1 MILNIENY
9 TIKID
14 HEARTVEVSQ
24 KTLNAETETLMEAVK
39 RVSQPTLEDYEEMSQ
54 HFETGPQFEPSNHP
68 DHSTPTVCPVSNC
81 RNDAV
86 IDPQGIVLQ
95 CGDCFNAM
103 YGRMGRIVATRKPR
117 AIETEPRAPCRST
130 CCGTLN
136 RRTRDGSCAGC
147 RGLSDEDREALS
159 ATNHSLLYAIGVSL

>member
-24 KTLNAETETLMEAVK
+24 KTLNVETETLLEAVE

-68 DHSTPTVCPVSNC
+68 DHEPSQAEI
-81 RNDAV
+81 DAQR
-86 IDPQGIVLQ
+86 ID
-95 CGDCFNAM
+95 DFEM
-103 YGRMGRIVATRKPR
+103 FYGRKATFKEASALLAGWVHQAPTTRKPR

-136 RRTRDGSCAGC
+136 RRTREGSCAGC
-147 RGLSDEDREALS
+147 RHLTSLERATLCLVNSD
-159 ATNHSLLYAIGVSL
+159 IFGVVE

>member
-24 KTLNAETETLMEAVK
+24 KTLNVETETLMEAVE

-54 HFETGPQFEPSNHP
+54 HFETGPQFHPANHP
-68 DHSTPTVCPVSNC
+68 DHT
-81 RNDAV
+81 
-86 IDPQGIVLQ
+86 
-95 CGDCFNAM
+95 
-103 YGRMGRIVATRKPR
+103 TRKPR
-117 AIETEPRAPCRST
+117 ALETQPRAPCRST

-147 RGLSDEDREALS
+147 RDLTPVER
-159 ATNHSLLYAIGVSL
+159 ATLFLTNNDILEMVE

>member
-24 KTLNAETETLMEAVK
+24 KTLNVETETLMEAVE

-54 HFETGPQFEPSNHP
+54 HFDQAPRRNHDSHPEPSQAEINAQRLDDFEEYWGRKATLQEAKNLFKLGINPFGWLHQA
-68 DHSTPTVCPVSNC
+68 PT
-81 RNDAV
+81 
-86 IDPQGIVLQ
+86 
-95 CGDCFNAM
+95 
-103 YGRMGRIVATRKPR
+103 TRKPR
-117 AIETEPRAPCRST
+117 ALETQPRAPCRST

-147 RGLSDEDREALS
+147 RDLTPVER
-159 ATNHSLLYAIGVSL
+159 ATLFLTNNDILEMVE